1 MTISSVPVSD
11 LPLTTS
17 VHMEQRSNGEV
28 FDITL
33 TVNPVVEVSFTIDQ

>member
-11 LPLTTS
+11 HPLGTS